1 MPAGVISAAAIGRAW
16 QEPAPDLTLRIAEIA
31 WEIAPRRT
39 IRTLAYNGSV
49 PGPLLRVR
57 AGLVGTWDET
67 QYNSLSRAWGLWGIV
82 ATAAPLIAL
91 FLMVMKPT

>member
-1 MPAGVISAAAIGRAW
+1 
-16 QEPAPDLTLRIAEIA
+16 L
-31 WEIAPRRT
+31 
-39 IRTLAYNGSV
+39 LANV
-49 PGPLLRVR
+49 C
-57 AGLVGTWDET
+57 AGLAGTWDET